1 MTLIKLL
8 LMLVKKSFRTYW
20 EVNKYVSLWSYFGPM
35 LIAYCYLCDATFN
48 LVLTHIDDLN
58 EGKLNVL
65 KIRNDIFIWILSNF
79 FIAFSIRMRSFSLK
93 NLIGVLEKLKRAR
106 TLKFCTSLKLM
117 YKIQNKFSIF

>member
-1 MTLIKLL
+1 MVLFWSYVNC
-8 LMLVKKSFRTYW
+8 LML
-20 EVNKYVSLWSYFGPM
+20 SL
-35 LIAYCYLCDATFN
+35 LCNFN

-65 KIRNDIFIWILSNF
+65 KIWNDIFIWILSNF

-93 NLIGVLEKLKRAR
+93 NRIGVLEKLKRAR